1 MLQLIWPYFG
11 HELCSFLSP
20 FFGGSISKWIWAEMG
35 KTSKWAA
42 AYDIFQKRSRN
53 RTNGLEGKPT
63 LALII
68 YWILPK
74 KIQKKPKKWSFDNL
88 DNCWRV
94 LRKTFEINLVSIEV
108 TSTMPFLLYCSI
120 TLETRCENSHLS
132 EEKYGSN
139 SVSKS
144 HVIWQTV
151 SGLLENLS
159 PCYDA
164 TIFGSKSEVC
174 HS

>member
-11 HELCSFLSP
+11 HELCSFFSP
-20 FFGGSISKWIWAEMG
+20 FFGGLISKWIWAEMG

-68 YWILPK
+68 YWIFPK

-94 LRKTFEINLVSIEV
+94 LRKTFERNFVSIEV
-108 TSTMPFLLYCSI
+108 TSTIPFLLYYSI
-120 TLETRCENSHLS
+120 NTWGKMWEFSS
-132 EEKYGSN
+132 EWRKVWFQQCLKITCN
-139 SVSKS
+139 MANCFRFIRKPLAVL
-144 HVIWQTV
+144 W
-151 SGLLENLS
+151 
-159 PCYDA
+159 
-164 TIFGSKSEVC
+164 C
-174 HS
+174 HNIR

>member
-11 HELCSFLSP
+11 HELCSFFSP

-68 YWILPK
+68 YWVLENS
-74 KIQKKPKKWSFDNL
+74 KKPQKMVFRQFRQLLTCIAKDFRKKFFINWGNL
-88 DNCWRV
+88 HYAIFTLLFHNTWGKMWEFSSEWRKVWFQQCLKITCNTANCFRFIRKPLAV
-94 LRKTFEINLVSIEV
+94 L
-108 TSTMPFLLYCSI
+108 
-120 TLETRCENSHLS
+120 
-132 EEKYGSN
+132 
-139 SVSKS
+139 
-144 HVIWQTV
+144 W
-151 SGLLENLS
+151 
-159 PCYDA
+159 
-164 TIFGSKSEVC
+164 C
-174 HS
+174 HNIR